1 MQKEETT
8 GDHQEFDEMYRR
20 TQAEIYKFI
29 RYRVA
34 DKELAKDVLQ
44 ETYYVA
50 YKKWD
55 ILCEH
60 SNPMGWLINTAKNKI
75 RELNKSLKK
84 IECEVG
90 LDADEYTFTEDGYGK
105 SELDLIITKGLTEEE
120 KNRFY
125 KYFLHGYSIS
135 ELAQLEKTSEN
146 NMSVRI
152 SRLRSKIAQNIPDES
167 GIDKKYKKSVRQV
180 CDIQELSEYSFI
192 YSKIIRSTHKDNIY
206 VFMRGN
212 KDIIRFEII
221 VYPQEI
227 LRVREIYPGYI
238 FEREF
243 EDDGIIFDVLS
254 KKELS
259 RQNTYLMYFY
269 FGKEKYIVMSNEDE
283 SSLQSI
289 VVEYKNL
296 ILESNINK

>member
-1 MQKEETT
+1 MHMQKEETT

-44 ETYYVA
+44 ETCYVA

-84 IECEVG
+84 IECEVD
-90 LDADEYTFTEDGYGK
+90 LGK

-167 GIDKKYKKSVRQV
+167 GIDKKYKKSVRI
-180 CDIQELSEYSFI
+180 D
-192 YSKIIRSTHKDNIY
+192 
-206 VFMRGN
+206 
-212 KDIIRFEII
+212 
-221 VYPQEI
+221 
-227 LRVREIYPGYI
+227 
-238 FEREF
+238 
-243 EDDGIIFDVLS
+243 
-254 KKELS
+254 KKES
-259 RQNTYLMYFY
+259 CT
-269 FGKEKYIVMSNEDE
+269 
-283 SSLQSI
+283 
-289 VVEYKNL
+289 
-296 ILESNINK
+296 

>member
-1 MQKEETT
+1 MHMQKEETT

-84 IECEVG
+84 IECEVD

-105 SELDLIITKGLTEEE
+105 SELDLIIT
-120 KNRFY
+120 
-125 KYFLHGYSIS
+125 
-135 ELAQLEKTSEN
+135 
-146 NMSVRI
+146 

-167 GIDKKYKKSVRQV
+167 GIDKKYKKSVRI
-180 CDIQELSEYSFI
+180 D
-192 YSKIIRSTHKDNIY
+192 
-206 VFMRGN
+206 
-212 KDIIRFEII
+212 
-221 VYPQEI
+221 
-227 LRVREIYPGYI
+227 
-238 FEREF
+238 
-243 EDDGIIFDVLS
+243 
-254 KKELS
+254 KKES
-259 RQNTYLMYFY
+259 CT
-269 FGKEKYIVMSNEDE
+269 
-283 SSLQSI
+283 
-289 VVEYKNL
+289 
-296 ILESNINK
+296 

>member
-1 MQKEETT
+1 MHMQKEETT
-8 GDHQEFDEMYRR
+8 GDHQKFDEMYRR

-135 ELAQLEKTSEN
+135 ELAQLEKIFEN

-167 GIDKKYKKSVRQV
+167 GIDKKYKKSVRI
-180 CDIQELSEYSFI
+180 D
-192 YSKIIRSTHKDNIY
+192 
-206 VFMRGN
+206 
-212 KDIIRFEII
+212 
-221 VYPQEI
+221 
-227 LRVREIYPGYI
+227 
-238 FEREF
+238 
-243 EDDGIIFDVLS
+243 
-254 KKELS
+254 KKES
-259 RQNTYLMYFY
+259 CT
-269 FGKEKYIVMSNEDE
+269 
-283 SSLQSI
+283 
-289 VVEYKNL
+289 
-296 ILESNINK
+296 

>member
-1 MQKEETT
+1 MHMQKEETT

-44 ETYYVA
+44 ETYHVA

-84 IECEVG
+84 IECEVD

-135 ELAQLEKTSEN
+135 ELAQLEKISEN

-167 GIDKKYKKSVRQV
+167 GIDKKYKKSVRI
-180 CDIQELSEYSFI
+180 D
-192 YSKIIRSTHKDNIY
+192 
-206 VFMRGN
+206 
-212 KDIIRFEII
+212 
-221 VYPQEI
+221 
-227 LRVREIYPGYI
+227 
-238 FEREF
+238 
-243 EDDGIIFDVLS
+243 
-254 KKELS
+254 KKES
-259 RQNTYLMYFY
+259 CT
-269 FGKEKYIVMSNEDE
+269 
-283 SSLQSI
+283 
-289 VVEYKNL
+289 
-296 ILESNINK
+296 

>member
-1 MQKEETT
+1 MHMQKEETT

-105 SELDLIITKGLTEEE
+105 SELDLVITKGLTEEE
-120 KNRFY
+120 KNRFH
-125 KYFLHGYSIS
+125 KYFLQFNSHPRFPFCKRVSHFESDLQILYPTFHFCNDFPVFS
-135 ELAQLEKTSEN
+135 LA
-146 NMSVRI
+146 
-152 SRLRSKIAQNIPDES
+152 
-167 GIDKKYKKSVRQV
+167 
-180 CDIQELSEYSFI
+180 
-192 YSKIIRSTHKDNIY
+192 
-206 VFMRGN
+206 FM
-212 KDIIRFEII
+212 I
-221 VYPQEI
+221 
-227 LRVREIYPGYI
+227 
-238 FEREF
+238 
-243 EDDGIIFDVLS
+243 
-254 KKELS
+254 
-259 RQNTYLMYFY
+259 
-269 FGKEKYIVMSNEDE
+269 
-283 SSLQSI
+283 
-289 VVEYKNL
+289 
-296 ILESNINK
+296 

>member
-1 MQKEETT
+1 MHMQKEETT

-84 IECEVG
+84 IECEVD
-90 LDADEYTFTEDGYGK
+90 LDADEYTFTEDG
-105 SELDLIITKGLTEEE
+105 

-135 ELAQLEKTSEN
+135 ELAQLEKISEN

-167 GIDKKYKKSVRQV
+167 GIDKKYKKSVRI
-180 CDIQELSEYSFI
+180 D
-192 YSKIIRSTHKDNIY
+192 
-206 VFMRGN
+206 
-212 KDIIRFEII
+212 
-221 VYPQEI
+221 
-227 LRVREIYPGYI
+227 
-238 FEREF
+238 
-243 EDDGIIFDVLS
+243 
-254 KKELS
+254 KKES
-259 RQNTYLMYFY
+259 CT
-269 FGKEKYIVMSNEDE
+269 
-283 SSLQSI
+283 
-289 VVEYKNL
+289 
-296 ILESNINK
+296 

>member
-1 MQKEETT
+1 MRTGRKLQNRERIEKCKETLDQLSRFMGDILDGKLSQREAAKALGLTAQGLSHELDSCFKQYLKHSHVFSDEDIRNLLGDVETP
-8 GDHQEFDEMYRR
+8 
-20 TQAEIYKFI
+20 AEK
-29 RYRVA
+29 
-34 DKELAKDVLQ
+34 LAKDVLQ

-84 IECEVG
+84 IECEVD

-135 ELAQLEKTSEN
+135 ELAQLEKISEN

-167 GIDKKYKKSVRQV
+167 GIDKKYKKSVRI
-180 CDIQELSEYSFI
+180 D
-192 YSKIIRSTHKDNIY
+192 
-206 VFMRGN
+206 
-212 KDIIRFEII
+212 
-221 VYPQEI
+221 
-227 LRVREIYPGYI
+227 
-238 FEREF
+238 
-243 EDDGIIFDVLS
+243 
-254 KKELS
+254 KKES
-259 RQNTYLMYFY
+259 CT
-269 FGKEKYIVMSNEDE
+269 
-283 SSLQSI
+283 
-289 VVEYKNL
+289 
-296 ILESNINK
+296 

>member
-1 MQKEETT
+1 MVGAHAERRDNRRPSKI
-8 GDHQEFDEMYRR
+8 DEMYRR

-135 ELAQLEKTSEN
+135 ELAQLEKISEN

-167 GIDKKYKKSVRQV
+167 GIDKKYKKSV
-180 CDIQELSEYSFI
+180 
-192 YSKIIRSTHKDNIY
+192 
-206 VFMRGN
+206 
-212 KDIIRFEII
+212 
-221 VYPQEI
+221 
-227 LRVREIYPGYI
+227 
-238 FEREF
+238 
-243 EDDGIIFDVLS
+243 
-254 KKELS
+254 
-259 RQNTYLMYFY
+259 
-269 FGKEKYIVMSNEDE
+269 
-283 SSLQSI
+283 
-289 VVEYKNL
+289 
-296 ILESNINK
+296 

>member
-1 MQKEETT
+1 MHMQKEETT

-20 TQAEIYKFI
+20 TQAEIYK
-29 RYRVA
+29 RVA

-105 SELDLIITKGLTEEE
+105 SELDLVITKGLTEEE
-120 KNRFY
+120 KNRFH

-135 ELAQLEKTSEN
+135 ELAQLEKISEN

-167 GIDKKYKKSVRQV
+167 GIDKKYKKSV
-180 CDIQELSEYSFI
+180 
-192 YSKIIRSTHKDNIY
+192 
-206 VFMRGN
+206 
-212 KDIIRFEII
+212 
-221 VYPQEI
+221 
-227 LRVREIYPGYI
+227 
-238 FEREF
+238 
-243 EDDGIIFDVLS
+243 
-254 KKELS
+254 
-259 RQNTYLMYFY
+259 
-269 FGKEKYIVMSNEDE
+269 
-283 SSLQSI
+283 
-289 VVEYKNL
+289 
-296 ILESNINK
+296 